1 MLSISIVFNSVII
14 VNVVWLLIIV
24 WYINLVL
31 DKLREVKGWV
41 IILISEICFNNWD
54 LFFVFV
60 LLGSLVCN
68 WYKEGYCVE
77 LYNLKEN
84 KKGFCFVF

>member
-31 DKLREVKGWV
+31 DKLREVK
-41 IILISEICFNNWD
+41 LSYYFDKWD
-54 LFFVFV
+54 LF
-60 LLGSLVCN
+60 
-68 WYKEGYCVE
+68 
-77 LYNLKEN
+77 
-84 KKGFCFVF
+84 